1 MKESIT
7 IVTAFFDIGRGDWNR
22 ANGRSRSLERTN
34 NTYLKYFRRLAKL
47 ENKMVIFT
55 SSEFKEKILALR
67 KDKPTHIITI
77 DLQKKFK
84 FILKK
89 IAKIQNSDSFKSLI
103 QPKLLRCPEYWSP
116 EYVLINNIKSFFVK
130 KAIDANLVD
139 SDLVA
144 WVDFGYIRN
153 NSTLYGITEW
163 NHPFDKNKVHFF
175 TIKNTLDLTDEKAVL
190 ETVLNNDP
198 HIIGSVFVASKEKWP
213 EFYKLIFKTQKD
225 FLASGMIDDDQGI
238 YITCVSKNPDFFQ
251 LNYLGH
257 MNWVNVFKLFHD
269 GSKSNNLIRLGIKLK
284 IIK

>member
-1 MKESIT
+1 LLWQMTSLFSMCGSL
-7 IVTAFFDIGRGDWNR
+7 TA
-22 ANGRSRSLERTN
+22 
-34 NTYLKYFRRLAKL
+34 Y
-47 ENKMVIFT
+47 
-55 SSEFKEKILALR
+55 
-67 KDKPTHIITI
+67 
-77 DLQKKFK
+77 
-84 FILKK
+84 
-89 IAKIQNSDSFKSLI
+89 
-103 QPKLLRCPEYWSP
+103 
-116 EYVLINNIKSFFVK
+116 
-130 KAIDANLVD
+130 
-139 SDLVA
+139 
-144 WVDFGYIRN
+144 
-153 NSTLYGITEW
+153 
-163 NHPFDKNKVHFF
+163 
-175 TIKNTLDLTDEKAVL
+175 DLTDEKAVL